1 VIGFCDKNSQLE
13 RMIVMEMRNL
23 VKEKIEEK
31 GYAIGAFVASS
42 SSMNVEILGV
52 NGFDFAMIDF
62 EHAQTSLETAVDMI
76 RAAELYGVAPYA
88 RVYNPKDGPMM
99 GRMLDVGIHGLMVP
113 MINTA
118 EEAEFVIQNTKMPPI
133 GIRGKGTGRGPLW
146 GAYENYN
153 NGEVDEKSMV
163 IVQCETPEAV
173 ENIEEIVQVPGI
185 DCVYIGRLD
194 LAHAMGVEDPSS
206 SPELEANIQ
215 RVLRACKDAG
225 VIPGIFTA
233 GPEDATNRIEQ
244 GFQFVTV
251 LNDLA
256 FFRQA
261 TKQRIDAV
269 RQAVEGD
276 EYLVTDAV
284 FLK

>member
-1 VIGFCDKNSQLE
+1 
-13 RMIVMEMRNL
+13 MEMCNL
-23 VKEKIEEK
+23 VKEKIAEK

-42 SSMNVEILGV
+42 SSLNTEILGV

-62 EHAQTSLETAVDMI
+62 EHAQTSLETALDMV
-76 RAAELYGVAPYA
+76 RAAELYGTAPYA
-88 RVYNPKDGPMM
+88 RVYNPEDGPMM
-99 GRMLDVGIHGLMVP
+99 GRMLDIGLHGLMIP
-113 MINTA
+113 MVNTKA
-118 EEAEFVIQNTKMPPI
+118 QAEFVIQNTKMPPI
-133 GIRGKGTGRGPLW
+133 GIRGKGIGRGPLW

-153 NGEVDEKSMV
+153 KGEVDEKSMV

-173 ENIEEIVQVPGI
+173 ENVEEIVSVEGI

-194 LAHAMGVEDPSS
+194 LAHAMGVEDPST

-215 RVLRACKDAG
+215 KVLKACKEAG
-225 VIPGIFTA
+225 KIPGIFTA
-233 GPEDATNRIEQ
+233 NANDAINRIEQ

-261 TKQRIDAV
+261 TKTRIDDV
-269 RQAVEGD
+269 RKGVEGD
-276 EYLVTDAV
+276 KYQVDEAV